1 MERMT
6 LERVNGIKTGY
17 WSPKTKEE
25 IVQRLAEYENTGLTA
40 AEFNHYFDVSQR
52 NVDHYERESLKFER
66 ENTKLKKRIE
76 ALEAAASPWIPTT
89 ERLPEI
95 GQRVIICRQKEKG
108 VPYIEQAT
116 MGPGGWWK
124 VYGTNV
130 KQVDFWMPMPEPP
143 EEVRA

>member
-25 IVQRLAEYENTGLTA
+25 LVQRLAAYENTGLEPEEIQTVRCVPWL
-40 AEFNHYFDVSQR
+40 DMDWISPSQ
-52 NVDHYERESLKFER
+52 
-66 ENTKLKKRIE
+66 
-76 ALEAAASPWIPTT
+76 
-89 ERLPEI
+89 RLPEI

-143 EEVRA
+143 EVPR

>member
-25 IVQRLAEYENTGLTA
+25 VVQRLGKYEDTGLTA
-40 AEFNHYFDVSQR
+40 AQFDHYIDVSQR
-52 NVDHYERESLKFER
+52 NVDHYEKESLKFER
-66 ENTKLKKRIE
+66 ENKKLKKRIDT
-76 ALEAAASPWIPTT
+76 LEAAASSWIPTS

-116 MGPGGWWK
+116 LGVGGWWK

-130 KQVDFWMPMPEPP
+130 KQVDFWMPMPKAP
-143 EEVRA
+143 EVPR